1 MSPIFLVPKSEDSF
15 RRILNLKR
23 LNENMSYIH
32 FKMETIKSILTLV
45 TPNCYMA
52 KVDIKDAYC
61 SVPILPEHQKYLKFY
76 FRGKLY
82 QFKRLP
88 NGLCSGPRKFT
99 KLLKP
104 PISYLR
110 LRQVTV
116 AGFIDDL
123 ITMGRSFVECERNIK
138 LIVTLLDS
146 LGFVVH
152 PDKSIFVPARSIEYL
167 GLVTHSQSM
176 TIFLTQKKKAS
187 IKQLCHEVLQKKFLI
202 GRTIGRLLGKFTN
215 SFPAVW
221 FDPLHCRALERDEI
235 LALKFAKG
243 KFDRKMKV
251 SQVGKMDILWWIH
264 NIEDFFTPIQ
274 IPNCS
279 FLLKTDASKSGW
291 NVIFDKE
298 TTDGHFALQARNQ
311 KFFKAREVLRN

>member
-1 MSPIFLVPKSEDSF
+1 M
-15 RRILNLKR
+15 R
-23 LNENMSYIH
+23 YIYS
-32 FKMETIKSILTLV
+32 KMETIKSILILV
-45 TPNCYMA
+45 TPNYYMV
-52 KVDIKDAYC
+52 KVDIKDAYS

-82 QFKRLP
+82 QFTCLP

-152 PDKSIFVPARSIEYL
+152 PDKLIFVPARSIEYL
-167 GLVTHSQSM
+167 GFVIDSQSM
-176 TIFLTQKKKAS
+176 TMSLTQKKKAS
-187 IKQLCHEVLQKKFLI
+187 IRQLCHEVLQEEFLI
-202 GRTIGRLLGKFTN
+202 IRKIARLLGKFTS
-215 SFPAVW
+215 SFPAVR
-221 FDPLHCRALERDEI
+221 FGLLHYRSLEQDEI
-235 LALKFAKG
+235 LALKFAKE
-243 KFDRKMKV
+243 KIDKKM
-251 SQVGKMDILWWIH
+251 Q
-264 NIEDFFTPIQ
+264 F
-274 IPNCS
+274 
-279 FLLKTDASKSGW
+279 
-291 NVIFDKE
+291 
-298 TTDGHFALQARNQ
+298 LQAGY
-311 KFFKAREVLRN
+311 

>member
-1 MSPIFLVPKSEDSF
+1 MKFSSKEELFLADEIKNLQQKGVIKESQHEEGEFISRIFLVPKSEDSF
-15 RRILNLKR
+15 RMILNLKR
-23 LNENMSYIH
+23 LNENMPYIH

-52 KVDIKDAYC
+52 KVDIKDAYY

-82 QFKRLP
+82 QFTCLP

-104 PISYLR
+104 PLSYLR
-110 LRQVTV
+110 LQQVTV

-123 ITMGRSFVECERNIK
+123 ITLGRSFVKCERNIK

-152 PDKSIFVPARSIEYL
+152 PNKSIFVPARSIEYL
-167 GLVTHSQSM
+167 GFVTDSQSM
-176 TIFLTQKKKAS
+176 TISLTKKKKAC
-187 IKQLCHEVLQKKFLI
+187 IKQLCHEVLQEELLI
-202 GRTIGRLLGKFTN
+202 IRKIARLLAKFTS
-215 SFPAVW
+215 SFPAVH
-221 FDPLHCRALERDEI
+221 FGPLHYRSLEQDKI

-243 KFDRKMKV
+243 NLTKR
-251 SQVGKMDILWWIH
+251 
-264 NIEDFFTPIQ
+264 
-274 IPNCS
+274 
-279 FLLKTDASKSGW
+279 
-291 NVIFDKE
+291 
-298 TTDGHFALQARNQ
+298 
-311 KFFKAREVLRN
+311 